1 MAEPAAARLLTSPLG
16 VINIGLA
23 QFAADLSRCGA
34 AVTHV
39 DWLPPAGAVAGL
51 GDLLAGLFDDQRIET
66 ANQEASRRL
75 LAAEPVLVDV
85 VPAQQA
91 IPALGADKTVLH
103 AGPPISWERMCRP
116 LKGAICGAIVLE
128 GWAA

>member
-1 MAEPAAARLLTSPLG
+1 MAQPAAARLLTPPLG

-23 QFAADLSRCGA
+23 QFAADLSRCGV

-39 DWLPPAGAVAGL
+39 DWQPPAGAVAGL
-51 GDLLAGLFDDQRIET
+51 GELLAGLIGDPRIDA

-85 VPAQQA
+85 VPALQA
-91 IPALGADKTVLH
+91 IPGLGADKTILH
-103 AGPPISWERMCRP
+103 AGPPITWERMCGP
-116 LKGAICGAIVLE
+116 LKGAICGARSE
-128 GWAA
+128 ERRG